1 MSISIIAACVVELF
15 IMKLSEEL
23 KERGFIYQSSIED
36 IGTILDG
43 DKRTVYLGI
52 DPTASSIHV
61 GNLVPYMLLNHLQ
74 NAGHSVILLMGGGTA
89 LIGDPGG
96 KSEERPFVASEVVA
110 EQAKN
115 MEQGIRRFVA
125 DNVEFVNNY
134 DWLSKL
140 SMIEFLRDVG
150 KHFTINAMIK
160 KDIVANR
167 LTDENSISY
176 TEFSYSLLQA
186 YDYFHLHEQ
195 HGCDLQIGG
204 SDQWSNIIAGV
215 DYIRRRTG
223 DEVYALTMPLV
234 VDKATGKKFGKSE
247 GNAIWLDPEKTS
259 PYQFYQFWL
268 NTSDESVIDYLKL
281 FTFLTLEEISE
292 IATEHESNPG
302 ARVAQKRLAEEVTRF
317 VHGEESVQLVAEVSG
332 ILFGSEPVEQVT
344 ENAKGLLL
352 ENAPSCTIEAGMS
365 MVDVLVLCE
374 LASSKREARTF
385 IESGAV
391 SLNGT
396 KIESVEYQLES
407 SVFTSGIALLR
418 RGKKSYCVLN
428 LQ

>member
-1 MSISIIAACVVELF
+1 
-15 IMKLSEEL
+15 MKLSEEL
-23 KERGFIYQSSIED
+23 QARGFIYQTSID
-36 IGTILDG
+36 DLSKILDS

-61 GNLVPYMLLNHLQ
+61 GNLVPYMLLNHLH
-74 NAGHSVILLMGGGTA
+74 NAGHRVILLMGGGTA

-96 KSEERPFVASEVVA
+96 KSEERPFVEPEVVA
-110 EQAKN
+110 HQARD
-115 MEQGIRRFVA
+115 MEAGIRKFVA
-125 DNVEFVNNY
+125 EGVEFVNNHE
-134 DWLSKL
+134 WLSQL

-150 KHFTINAMIK
+150 KHFTVNAMIK

-167 LTDENSISY
+167 LTEDNSISY

-186 YDYFHLHEQ
+186 YDFYHLHKEFT
-195 HGCDLQIGG
+195 CDLQIGG

-247 GNAIWLDPEKTS
+247 GNAIWLNPEKTS

-281 FTFLTLEEISE
+281 FTFISLEEVGELS
-292 IATEHESNPG
+292 TEHETNPG
-302 ARVAQKRLAEEVTRF
+302 ARVAQKRLAHEVTKF
-317 VHGEESVQLVAEVSG
+317 VHGEQTAVSVERASAA
-332 ILFGSEPVEQVT
+332 LFGTVPFSELTVEETAMIKESAPNV
-344 ENAKGLLL
+344 NVADGIGLIDAL
-352 ENAPSCTIEAGMS
+352 IEA
-365 MVDVLVLCE
+365 E

-391 SLNGT
+391 QVNNE
-396 KIESVEYQLES
+396 KIEDVDRVLTHT
-407 SVFTSGIALLR
+407 VDGGDVLLK
-418 RGKKSYCVLN
+418 RGKKQYAVVSFI
-428 LQ
+428 